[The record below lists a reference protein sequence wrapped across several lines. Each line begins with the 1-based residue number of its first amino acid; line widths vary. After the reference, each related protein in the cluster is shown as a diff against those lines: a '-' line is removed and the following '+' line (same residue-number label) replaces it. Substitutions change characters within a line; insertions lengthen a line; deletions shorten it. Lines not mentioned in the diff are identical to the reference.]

1 MTWFACLL
9 VKKVVCKKHWP
20 DDVIEPYTHTH
31 THTQV
36 QLCSCWLPKTMSSP
50 WRPGRQDELFGAE
63 LCGQHGRRPAALDHN
78 KCLVLFQ
85 PSSCKLTPRLQAETP
100 SWHAHH
106 FLFNLLHPVPSH
118 PTTADRSYTA
128 VSLSAQIDPFSF
140 TSLQLLTPVTPVT
153 PEQLET
159 ADKN

>member
-106 FLFNLLHPVPSH
+106 FLFNLLHHIQQQLTVHTPPCPFQPRSIRSH
-118 PTTADRSYTA
+118 SPRCS
-128 VSLSAQIDPFSF
+128 SSHLSHLSHLSSWKQQMS
-140 TSLQLLTPVTPVT
+140 
-153 PEQLET
+153 
-159 ADKN
+159 DKN